1 MEEEE
6 FLKEHPSL
14 KGKIVCTDELYYDS
28 VTKKHRAD
36 LDCDLVIPLQD
47 IHKTQIDKQRVEEA
61 MNRLQEIIG
70 KGGINLAICDLIE
83 EKKKELGL

>member
-1 MEEEE
+1 MDEKE

-47 IHKTQIDKQRVEEA
+47 IHKTQIDKQIVLKVIEKEA
-61 MNRLQEIIG
+61 KKWHNQDWDKII
-70 KGGINLAICDLIE
+70 
-83 EKKKELGL
+83 KKELKLK